1 MRYSS
6 LASFCAGLLL
16 LTSGVFAAAEKI
28 PLEAFAALPVMD
40 NIQLSPDAK
49 YYAYIGAIEGRR
61 NLIIRPLGG
70 KGKPEAIPP
79 VEDTDIGWF
88 RWINNERL
96 LVSFR
101 YTNNWSDATYT
112 RTALFSVH
120 RSKPGYINM
129 ARQPKKQDR
138 NPYAG
143 RRPPQLRDK
152 VVDFLP
158 DDPTS
163 FLLSIDSDFDG
174 RDEIRKVNVE
184 TGRFSNI
191 TKGYDWIRNWVVDQD
206 HKYRLGWG
214 YSPEGFRMLFIDP
227 DSNRHKE
234 INDVAW
240 YKDDGID
247 PIAFTADPHIT
258 YATAP
263 NDKGMRSLVTF
274 NIPTGTIVDTLFE
287 HETVD
292 VGNLARDPKTRAVI
306 GVYYT
311 DRLPRVKYFDPELAA
326 LKAQIDGALPNG
338 SNYFTT
344 FNREQGLYVIS
355 HNSPLG
361 RTYYALDLRSSNL
374 SPMAGTHNLPTAQLA
389 PTETHTLTMRDGL
402 KIRAFLTRPDV
413 TDGVKL
419 PLIVMPHGGP
429 HARDDLQYDYW
440 AQFLANRGYVVL
452 KPNFRGSTGYGVH
465 FKALGKNQWGGKMQD
480 DVTDATLWAAKLN
493 FIDPSRICIIGGSYG
508 GYAALMGV
516 IREPDLYKCAVSIN
530 GVTDLADAKDRFEH
544 LFSREKYAETLGT
557 KGKKIG
563 AVSPFHRAN
572 DINAAT
578 LLIHAKDDPVV
589 PFEHSQKLYKRMKKY
604 KKKVSLATIRSGDH
618 YLDTTKARLKM
629 LTELEKFLAKQLN

>member
-1 MRYSS
+1 M
-6 LASFCAGLLL
+6 
-16 LTSGVFAAAEKI
+16 
-28 PLEAFAALPVMD
+28 
-40 NIQLSPDAK
+40 
-49 YYAYIGAIEGRR
+49 
-61 NLIIRPLGG
+61 
-70 KGKPEAIPP
+70 
-79 VEDTDIGWF
+79 EDTDIGWF

-120 RSKPGYINM
+120 RSKPGYVNM
-129 ARQPKKQDR
+129 AREPKKQDR
-138 NPYAG
+138 NPYAR

-152 VVDFLP
+152 VIDFLP

-184 TGRFSNI
+184 TGHFSNI
-191 TKGYDWIRNWVVDQD
+191 TQGYDGINSWVVDQD

-214 YSPEGFRMLFIDP
+214 YHGRNGFRMLFIDP
-227 DSNRHKE
+227 KTNRHKE
-234 INDVAW
+234 IHDVAW
-240 YKDDGID
+240 YKENDIN
-247 PIAFTADPHIT
+247 PIAFTEDPRFA

-263 NDKGMRSLVTF
+263 NDEGGIRRLVIF
-274 NIPTGTIVDTLFE
+274 DIPNGKIIDTLFE
-287 HETVD
+287 HKTVD

-306 GVYYT
+306 GVYYN
-311 DRLPRVKYFDPELAA
+311 DKLPRVKYFDPDLAA
-326 LKAQIDGALPNG
+326 LKAQVDGALPNG

-361 RTYYALDLRSSNL
+361 RTYYVLDLRSNNL

-402 KIRAFLTRPDV
+402 KIQAFLTWPEAV
-413 TDGVKL
+413 SGAKL

-429 HARDDLQYDYW
+429 HARDDQQYDYW
-440 AQFLANRGYVVL
+440 AQFLANRGYAVL

-465 FKALGKNQWGGKMQD
+465 FKDRGKSQWGGKMQD

-530 GVTDLADAKDRFEH
+530 GVTDLADAKDRVRN
-544 LFSREKYAETLGT
+544 LFGREKYAETLGT
-557 KGKKIG
+557 KGKKIKE
-563 AVSPFHRAN
+563 VSPFHRAD

-604 KKKVSLATIRSGDH
+604 KKKVKFATIRSGDH
-618 YLDTTKARLKM
+618 FLDTAKARLEM
-629 LTELEKFLAKQLN
+629 LTELEKFLGMQLK